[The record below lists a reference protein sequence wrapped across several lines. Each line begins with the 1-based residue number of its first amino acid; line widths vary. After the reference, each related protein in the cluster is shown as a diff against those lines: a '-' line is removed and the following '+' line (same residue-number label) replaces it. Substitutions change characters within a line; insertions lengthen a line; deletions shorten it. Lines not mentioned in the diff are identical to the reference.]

1 MKIVD
6 MHCDTVSALYR
17 MKKEGQG
24 EHLSSNSLSIDL
36 EKLQA
41 GHYCLQNFAVFV
53 NMEQTADPLK
63 TALDMIELYE
73 QEIQLCGGAVTP
85 VYRWEDISRNQQAG
99 KISSLLTIEEGGIL
113 KGDMANLQMLYDRG
127 VRMVGLSWNYP
138 NEIGMPNLQR
148 DSQGNPLLT
157 LRSDEGL
164 TEFGIEVVLE
174 AQRLGMLVDVS
185 HLSDG
190 GFWDV
195 VQHCQVPFVAS
206 HSNASAVC
214 GVSRNLTDNM
224 IRALA
229 EKGGVMGINFCE
241 DFLCTED
248 KRQEGMLL
256 DAVIRHI
263 RHIINTGGEDCVGM
277 GSDFDGIP
285 GNRDLK
291 TAADMGE
298 LAARLEQERFPARQI
313 EKICGENVLRV
324 YREVL

>member
-17 MKKEGQG
+17 MKREGRG

-41 GHYCLQNFAVFV
+41 GDYCLQNFAVFV
-53 NMEQTADPLK
+53 NMQQTTDPLK
-63 TALDMIELYE
+63 TALEMIELYE
-73 QEIQLCGGAVTP
+73 QEIQLCGGALSP
-85 VYRWEDISRNQQAG
+85 VYRWEDISRNQEMG
-99 KISSLLTIEEGGIL
+99 KISAMLTIEEGGIL
-113 KGDMANLQMLYDRG
+113 KGDMSSLRMLYERG
-127 VRMVGLSWNYP
+127 VRMIGLSWNYP
-138 NEIGMPNLQR
+138 NEIGMPNLRR

-157 LRSDEGL
+157 LRNDEGL

-195 VQHCQVPFVAS
+195 VQHTQAPFVAS
-206 HSNASAVC
+206 HSNACSVC
-214 GVSRNLTDNM
+214 GVSRNLSDHM

-241 DFLCTED
+241 DFLCIED
-248 KRQEGMLL
+248 RRREGMLM

-263 RHIINTGGEDCVGM
+263 RHIIKTGGEDCVGM

-285 GNRDLK
+285 GNRDMK
-291 TAADMGE
+291 TAADMQK
-298 LAARLEQERFPARQI
+298 LAARLEQERFPSRQI
-313 EKICGENVLRV
+313 EKICGGNVLRV

>member
-73 QEIQLCGGAVTP
+73 QEIQLCGGAVTL

-127 VRMVGLSWNYP
+127 VRMIGLSWNYP

-157 LRSDEGL
+157 LRSDAGL

-248 KRQEGMLL
+248 KHQEGMLL

-291 TAADMGE
+291 TAADMQE
-298 LAARLEQERFPARQI
+298 LASRLEQERFPARQI